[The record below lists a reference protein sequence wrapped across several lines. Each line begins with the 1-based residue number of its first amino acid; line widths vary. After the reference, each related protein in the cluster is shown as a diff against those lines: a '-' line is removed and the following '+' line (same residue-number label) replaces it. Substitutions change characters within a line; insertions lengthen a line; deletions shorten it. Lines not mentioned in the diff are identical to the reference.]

1 MKSFE
6 NYKVYNVVPKSESQ
20 VHMLNNLRK
29 QGYDF
34 WTDVLTVGSDARI
47 MVAPAQDGVFVEY
60 TKAIGVNANITI
72 NNVQELIDAQ
82 LRPAKG
88 IDRSTTLG
96 SYSWDR
102 YHNLQHIH
110 AWLDELT
117 TLYPGIVTT
126 MVIGTSHEGR
136 ELKGIVIDFKAGD
149 RGENPLVA
157 MIEGGIHAREWISPA
172 TVTWII
178 KEFLTSDDPDVRF
191 LAETFI
197 WHIIPVTNPDGYY
210 YTFDGDRMWRKNRNP
225 ANYVVCNSGDTD
237 LGNGIDLNRNFDFLW
252 MTTGASDQPCSQTYA
267 GPIPSSERE
276 AQAIMNY
283 VLRLKQTGNFI
294 YYFAFHSYSQM
305 DVTFVSLFGSAN
317 VVPSLKNPQ
326 IIHQNL
332 PHESLYQ
339 LVKTAKCVFLSL
351 SRTDRQTRETSFYTT
366 CMCMQRVRIIE
377 NSVYFSVVKQLYNL
391 VEVTS
396 CKNFGNEK
404 NNNKKDY
411 RKIQFLNNKTVS
423 ARTKSWV
430 ATSNQIF
437 SLELPPYFNKRK
449 IVYTRYAVE
458 VKHKRKRLC
467 LTVLQYP
474 MRHTHSA
481 HSVYPHHFSSH
492 KRVADQNFKALKS
505 EVSLQKFNLKNF
517 KILDEVSGSSFDWV
531 KGVAEIPIVYLFEL
545 RDVGEY
551 GFLLP
556 PEQIIPNNEE
566 ITDCLIEMDKA
577 TRNLR
582 YYSGTVPVYSSIIS
596 LITSVVFLMLMK

>member
-1 MKSFE
+1 MLLKIFLVLFLIGVGNCMKSFE

-20 VHMLNNLRK
+20 VHMLNNLRN

-72 NNVQELIDAQ
+72 NNVQALIDAQ
-82 LRPAKG
+82 LRPAKD

-102 YHNLQHIH
+102 YYNLQHIH

-126 MVIGTSHEGR
+126 MVIGTSYEGR

-197 WHIIPVTNPDGYY
+197 WHIIPVTNPDGYD
-210 YTFDGDRMWRKNRNP
+210 YTFNGDRMWRKNRNP
-225 ANYVVCNSGDTD
+225 ANHVVCNSGDTD

-276 AQAIMNY
+276 AQAIINY

-305 DVTFVSLFGSAN
+305 VLIPYSHVSG
-317 VVPSLKNPQ
+317 
-326 IIHQNL
+326 I
-332 PHESLYQ
+332 
-339 LVKTAKCVFLSL
+339 
-351 SRTDRQTRETSFYTT
+351 D
-366 CMCMQRVRIIE
+366 
-377 NSVYFSVVKQLYNL
+377 
-391 VEVTS
+391 
-396 CKNFGNEK
+396 
-404 NNNKKDY
+404 
-411 RKIQFLNNKTVS
+411 
-423 ARTKSWV
+423 
-430 ATSNQIF
+430 
-437 SLELPPYFNKRK
+437 
-449 IVYTRYAVE
+449 
-458 VKHKRKRLC
+458 
-467 LTVLQYP
+467 VLQAPNYAD
-474 MRHTHSA
+474 MYEIAIRGAEKLRERHGTEYLVGTSA
-481 HSVYPHHFSSH
+481 
-492 KRVADQNFKALKS
+492 
-505 EVSLQKFNLKNF
+505 E
-517 KILDEVSGSSFDWV
+517 ILYEVSGSSFDWV

-582 YYSGTVPVYSSIIS
+582 YYSGSVPVFSSIMS